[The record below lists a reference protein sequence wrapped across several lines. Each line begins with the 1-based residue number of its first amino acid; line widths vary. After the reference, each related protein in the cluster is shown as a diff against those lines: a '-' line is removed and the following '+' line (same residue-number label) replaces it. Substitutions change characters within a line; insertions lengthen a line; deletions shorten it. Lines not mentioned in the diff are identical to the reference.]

1 MSEKSYS
8 DKLKSPKWQ
17 KKRLEI
23 MRRDKFRCR
32 LCKDEETQLS
42 VHHKEYINGNEPW
55 DYDNSYLVTLCEH
68 CHKEVELLRKEE
80 IPFDKIRIY
89 KSVGWN
95 DKSIIMF
102 VSYFDTCSMSIYN
115 RRGEMII
122 GFNLVD
128 DIPPIISILKN
139 TLKNG

>member
-42 VHHKEYINGNEPW
+42 VHHKEYING
-55 DYDNSYLVTLCEH
+55 
-68 CHKEVELLRKEE
+68 
-80 IPFDKIRIY
+80 
-89 KSVGWN
+89 
-95 DKSIIMF
+95 
-102 VSYFDTCSMSIYN
+102 
-115 RRGEMII
+115 
-122 GFNLVD
+122 
-128 DIPPIISILKN
+128 
-139 TLKNG
+139 